1 MAGLPGVARR
11 AKTGTDIDFRAIS
24 GTIESWCSCT
34 VCFEQSR
41 IKKNAMKTTKKVES
55 KQQSAANKPKK
66 PSVAKAGAPISRA
79 TGRRKTA
86 VARVWLRRGKGAV
99 TVNGKP
105 ADQYFETDFNRA
117 QVALPLSLIPRGAT
131 YDVDVN
137 VKGGGPHGQAGAVKL
152 GIARALV
159 ASDESMK
166 AAMRRFRLLTVDSR
180 VKERK
185 KYGQRGARRKF
196 QFVKR

>member
-1 MAGLPGVARR
+1 
-11 AKTGTDIDFRAIS
+11 
-24 GTIESWCSCT
+24 
-34 VCFEQSR
+34 
-41 IKKNAMKTTKKVES
+41 MKTTKNVES
-55 KQQSAANKPKK
+55 KQQPAANRPKK
-66 PSVAKAGAPISRA
+66 PSAPKAGAPISRG

-86 VARVWLRRGKGAV
+86 VARVWLRRGKGVV

-105 ADQYFETDFNRA
+105 ANQYFETEFNRT
-117 QVALPLSLIPRGAT
+117 QVALPLSLISGGAT
-131 YDVDVN
+131 YDVDAN
-137 VKGGGPHGQAGAVKL
+137 VIGGGRNGQAGAVRL

-159 ASDESMK
+159 ASDETMK